1 MRTGMPSPQ
10 VITAELAQI
19 ANRAFALAVAI
30 HLVLGLIGVAYAL
43 GARPTRGAALLLV
56 STLFGTV
63 GMVAFTFH
71 NPFNAS
77 TFGLLSIAYAFTA
90 LSWRGQRERREEIRW
105 ARGIGWSMLVFGWTY
120 PHFLE
125 QSSPFAYLIGAPL
138 GLLPCPT
145 LAFVA
150 GLSLT
155 RLVPVPAAL
164 SLLVAVT
171 GLFYG
176 LFGMLRLGVLLD
188 GALLLGALALLF
200 QELRVWH
207 RGRRPRGTTE
217 EVPTIKLSS

>member
-1 MRTGMPSPQ
+1 MPPPQ
-10 VITAELAQI
+10 VIAAELAQI

-30 HLVLGLIGVAYAL
+30 HLVLGLLGVAYAL
-43 GARPTRGAALLLV
+43 GARPARGMALLLV
-56 STLFGTV
+56 GVLFGTV
-63 GMVAFTFH
+63 SVVAFAFE

-77 TFGLLSIAYAFTA
+77 TFGLLSIAYGFAAFG
-90 LSWRGQRERREEIRW
+90 WRGRRERSEEVRW
-105 ARGIGWSMLVFGWTY
+105 AGGSGWSMLVFGWTY

-155 RLVPVPAAL
+155 RLVPAPAAL
-164 SLLVAVT
+164 SLLLAVT
-171 GLFYG
+171 ALFYG

-188 GALLLGALALLF
+188 GALLFAALALLF
-200 QELRVWH
+200 QELRFWY
-207 RGRRPRGTTE
+207 RGPRPLGT
-217 EVPTIKLSS
+217 P